1 MPRVTLKN
9 GELRDQVRMDLYD
22 SLYQAQA
29 SLRGTQKFFS
39 NTQGKTLVDTNMRLN
54 GTLENQVS
62 FLVQGVG
69 LDAIVYDAG
78 NDVVLAEM
86 LDASAVKLVIG
97 EKEYLRAPTRYLTG
111 KLRSYNTD
119 IAQYGTN
126 HDSVYAL
133 KGHDSIAIPP
143 VQTFSL
149 DWQIETDVVAVGAA
163 ATATAIKYIA
173 SLKGLMRR
181 PVQ

>member
-1 MPRVTLKN
+1 MPRVTLPS
-9 GELRDQVRMDLYD
+9 GEIRDQIRMDLFD
-22 SLYQAQA
+22 TLSQT
-29 SLRGTQKFFS
+29 GTWLGEQKFFT
-39 NTQGKTLVDTNMRLN
+39 NTQGKSSVETNMRLN

-69 LDAIVYDAG
+69 MDAIVYTAAHDL
-78 NDVVLAEM
+78 VISEVL
-86 LDASAVKLVIG
+86 DRSAIKLVIG
-97 EKEYLRAPTRYLTG
+97 EKEYLRAPTRFIAG
-111 KLRSYNTD
+111 KVRSYNAL

-126 HDSVYAL
+126 RDSVYTL
-133 KGHDSIAIPP
+133 MGEDSISIPP

-149 DWQIETDVVAVGAA
+149 NLQVDTAA
-163 ATATAIKYIA
+163 APVASTIRYVA

>member
-1 MPRVTLKN
+1 MPRVTLPS
-9 GELRDQVRMDLYD
+9 GEIRDQIRMDLFD
-22 SLYQAQA
+22 TLVQSA
-29 SLRGTQKFFS
+29 SWLGTQQFFT
-39 NTQGKTLVDTNMRLN
+39 NTQGKSQADTNLRLN

-69 LDAIVYDAG
+69 MDALVYSAGHDLVIAEVLDKSG
-78 NDVVLAEM
+78 
-86 LDASAVKLVIG
+86 VKLVIG
-97 EKEYLRAPTRYLTG
+97 EKEYLRAPSRFIAG
-111 KLRSYNTD
+111 KIRSTNAI

-126 HDSVYAL
+126 RDSVYSL
-133 KGHDSIAIPP
+133 KGEDSISIPP

-149 DWQIETDVVAVGAA
+149 QLQVDTAA
-163 ATATAIKYIA
+163 APVASSIRYVA

>member
-1 MPRVTLKN
+1 MPRVTLKS
-9 GELRDQVRMDLYD
+9 GEVRDQVRMDLYD
-22 SLYQAQA
+22 SLSQPLT
-29 SLRGTQKFFS
+29 SWRGIQKFFT
-39 NTQGKTLVDTNMRLN
+39 NTQGKSLVDTNMRLN

-62 FLVQGVG
+62 FLVQGIG
-69 LDAIVYDAG
+69 LDTITY
-78 NDVVLAEM
+78 AEG
-86 LDASAVKLVIG
+86 LDLVIAEILDKSAVKLVIG
-97 EKEYLRAPTRYLTG
+97 EKEYLRAPTRFVAG
-111 KLRSYNTD
+111 KIRSYNAA

-149 DWQIETDVVAVGAA
+149 DLQIETDVAPTAA
-163 ATATAIKYIA
+163 IRYVA

>member
-1 MPRVTLKN
+1 MPRVTLAN
-9 GELRDQVRMDLYD
+9 GELRDQIRLDLFD
-22 SLYQAQA
+22 SLSQPTA
-29 SLRGTQKFFS
+29 SSWRGINKFFT
-39 NTQGKTLVDTNMRLN
+39 NTQGKSLVETNMRLN

-62 FLVQGVG
+62 FLVQGIG
-69 LDAIVYDAG
+69 LDAITYSAG
-78 NDVVLAEM
+78 LDLVIAEVL
-86 LDASAVKLVIG
+86 DKSAVKLVIG
-97 EKEYLRAPTRYLTG
+97 EKEYLRAPTRFVAG
-111 KLRSYNTD
+111 KIRSYNAV
-119 IAQYGTN
+119 IAQFGTN

-149 DWQIETDVVAVGAA
+149 DLQVETDVIPAS
-163 ATATAIKYIA
+163 AIKYVA

>member
-9 GELRDQVRMDLYD
+9 GELRDQVRIDLFD
-22 SLYQAQA
+22 SLYQPLT
-29 SLRGTQKFFS
+29 SWRGIQKFFT
-39 NTQGKTLVDTNMRLN
+39 NTQSKSLVDTNMRLN

-62 FLVQGVG
+62 FLVQGIGMDAITYAAG
-69 LDAIVYDAG
+69 LDL
-78 NDVVLAEM
+78 VLAEI
-86 LDASAVKLVIG
+86 LDKSAVKLVIG
-97 EKEYLRAPTRYLTG
+97 EKEYLRAPTRFITG
-111 KLRSYNTD
+111 KIRSTNEL

-149 DWQIETDVVAVGAA
+149 DLQIETDVAP
-163 ATATAIKYIA
+163 TAAIKYVA

>member
-1 MPRVTLKN
+1 MPRVTLPS
-9 GELRDQVRMDLYD
+9 GEIRDQIRMDLFD
-22 SLYQAQA
+22 TLTQTVSFL
-29 SLRGTQKFFS
+29 GEQKFFT
-39 NTQGKTLVDTNMRLN
+39 NTQGKSSSDTNLRLN

-69 LDAIVYDAG
+69 MDALVYTAG
-78 NDVVLAEM
+78 HDLVIAELM
-86 LDASAVKLVIG
+86 DKSSIRLIIG
-97 EKEYLRAPTRYLTG
+97 EKEYLRAPTRFIGG
-111 KLRSYNTD
+111 KIRSTNEI

-126 HDSVYAL
+126 RDSVYSL
-133 KGHDSIAIPP
+133 KGEDSISIPP

-149 DWQIETDVVAVGAA
+149 NLQVDTAVAPAA
-163 ATATAIKYIA
+163 GSIRYVA

>member
-9 GELRDQVRMDLYD
+9 GELRDQIRMDLYD
-22 SLYQAQA
+22 SLYQGPTD
-29 SLRGTQKFFS
+29 SLRGVQKFFT
-39 NTQGKTLVDTNMRLN
+39 NTQGKSLVDTNMRLN

-62 FLVQGVG
+62 FLVQGIG

-78 NDVVLAEM
+78 NDVVIAEM
-86 LDASAVKLVIG
+86 LDMSATTLVIG
-97 EKEYLRAPTRYLTG
+97 EKEYLRAPARFITG
-111 KLRSYNTD
+111 KIRSYNAA

-126 HDSVYAL
+126 HDSVYTL
-133 KGHDSIAIPP
+133 KGHDAIAIPP

-149 DWQIETDVVAVGAA
+149 NWQIETDALAA
-163 ATATAIKYIA
+163 AGTSIKYVA